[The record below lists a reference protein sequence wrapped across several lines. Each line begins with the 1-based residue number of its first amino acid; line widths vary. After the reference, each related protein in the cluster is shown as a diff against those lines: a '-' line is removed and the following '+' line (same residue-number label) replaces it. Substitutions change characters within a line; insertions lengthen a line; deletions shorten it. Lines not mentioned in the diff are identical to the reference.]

1 MAATVA
7 AMTAPKQELAD
18 QADEEDEE
26 PELEEGSQSPP
37 EQGEDAVTMADAL
50 IRRRRGHIFGG
61 WAIGRLAGNIA
72 LRPAGTISGRTK
84 KPTYPKYEEGYYD
97 KTKEASA
104 SISKEH

>member
-1 MAATVA
+1 MA

-37 EQGEDAVTMADAL
+37 EQGEDTVTMKADAL

-104 SISKEH
+104 SVSKKH